1 MFLNGIITSH
11 PFLLPPQAR
20 GGIWQGKALRNYS
33 VKVLSGSLNAI
44 SLPGIEETQARQSC
58 GTGPLVSE
66 RPRRAAQAPSS
77 GRDAVRTPQITT
89 EWHRTHER
97 HERPDGGS
105 TGAFSLSQA
114 SVKFWFEGGLP
125 SAINDLLCG
134 LLVLTALL
142 ILMCRLLQCFSTWA
156 ETPRRQRLP
165 DDRRS

>member
-1 MFLNGIITSH
+1 MKAVFLLFMFLSPVLTDSS
-11 PFLLPPQAR
+11 FLQR
-20 GGIWQGKALRNYS
+20 
-33 VKVLSGSLNAI
+33 
-44 SLPGIEETQARQSC
+44 ARQYA
-58 GTGPLVSE
+58 E
-66 RPRRAAQAPSS
+66 
-77 GRDAVRTPQITT
+77 
-89 EWHRTHER
+89 ER